1 MIITQV
7 LTSLL
12 RGDFAS
18 LDDLP
23 ANVRNDAL
31 LDLAKLASEGKL
43 SGKKS
48 IVIHLPLISASLQ
61 LKCNNKSSPN

>member
-1 MIITQV
+1 MTQV

-12 RGDFAS
+12 RGSFAS

-23 ANVRNDAL
+23 ANVRDNAI

-43 SGKKS
+43 SCK
-48 IVIHLPLISASLQ
+48 IIP
-61 LKCNNKSSPN
+61 